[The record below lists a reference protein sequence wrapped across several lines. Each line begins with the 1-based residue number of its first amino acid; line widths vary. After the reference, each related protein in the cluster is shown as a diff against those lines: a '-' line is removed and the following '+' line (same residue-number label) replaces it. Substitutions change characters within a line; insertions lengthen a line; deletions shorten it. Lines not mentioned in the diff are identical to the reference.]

1 MEPLGAVLVRD
12 RLLKQA
18 VRETSNPVS
27 NRDWERAVGTRIAS
41 KTRPARLTKGTL
53 TVIASSPVWSNEL
66 SLLAEPILERLRS
79 MGVKVRELRFRVG
92 TIEPDV
98 GANRRPAKL
107 SPRPVEVEAEIGAEL
122 AKVEDEGLREA
133 LAAAAARMLAFRP
146 NRTRPR

>member
-27 NRDWERAVGTRIAS
+27 NRDWERAVGTRIAA
-41 KTRPARLTKGTL
+41 KTRPARLVEGTL
-53 TVIASSPVWSNEL
+53 TVIATSPIWSNEL
-66 SLLAEPILERLRS
+66 SLLAEPILERLRA

-92 TIEPDV
+92 SIEPDV

-133 LAAAAARMLAFRP
+133 LAAAAGRMLAFRP
-146 NRTRPR
+146 GRTRPR

>member
-18 VRETSNPVS
+18 VRETNNPVS

-41 KTRPARLTKGTL
+41 KTRPARLTEGTL
-53 TVIASSPVWSNEL
+53 TVIASSPIWSNEL

-107 SPRPVEVEAEIGAEL
+107 SPRPVEVEAEIGPEL

-133 LAAAAARMLAFRP
+133 LATAAARMLAFKP